1 MWRLGLIVQLFRR
14 SAQIQRKRMTMTV
27 MAIAW
32 GTIAIIL
39 LLSFGE
45 GLKRSMEKSR
55 RGLGE
60 NIAVVWNGETSK
72 AFAGLP
78 PGRPIRLRP
87 EDVELIAD
95 NVPEISAA
103 TGEMTAWSTPISHG
117 DVDLNKRITG
127 VNTAYGGIR
136 NHFPQAGGR
145 FIDALDEADKRRVIF
160 LGDTLAKDLFGA
172 ASPVG
177 QTVMVRRVAF
187 TVIGVMQPKLQMGT
201 YGGPDTD
208 HALIPLSTFQALW
221 GRKTLS
227 NVVFKVPDPALMEA
241 AKRHFHEVLGAKYRF
256 DPTDTRVFGIWDVVK
271 GQVVMANMMLG
282 IQLFL
287 GLIGGLT
294 LLIGGVGVANIMYAV
309 VKHRTREIGVQMAL
323 GARRGTLMGSLVLE
337 AIALTFMGGVTGIA
351 VGGGLVYAL
360 AYGASK
366 LKSQAVA
373 FLGRPTFSL
382 PIALATVAL
391 LGLIGLLA
399 GYFPARRAASV
410 QPAVALRHE

>member
-1 MWRLGLIVQLFRR
+1 
-14 SAQIQRKRMTMTV
+14 
-27 MAIAW
+27 
-32 GTIAIIL
+32 
-39 LLSFGE
+39 
-45 GLKRSMEKSR
+45 
-55 RGLGE
+55 
-60 NIAVVWNGETSK
+60 
-72 AFAGLP
+72 
-78 PGRPIRLRP
+78 
-87 EDVELIAD
+87 
-95 NVPEISAA
+95 
-103 TGEMTAWSTPISHG
+103 
-117 DVDLNKRITG
+117 
-127 VNTAYGGIR
+127 
-136 NHFPQAGGR
+136 
-145 FIDALDEADKRRVIF
+145 
-160 LGDTLAKDLFGA
+160 
-172 ASPVG
+172 
-177 QTVMVRRVAF
+177 
-187 TVIGVMQPKLQMGT
+187 MQPKLQMGT